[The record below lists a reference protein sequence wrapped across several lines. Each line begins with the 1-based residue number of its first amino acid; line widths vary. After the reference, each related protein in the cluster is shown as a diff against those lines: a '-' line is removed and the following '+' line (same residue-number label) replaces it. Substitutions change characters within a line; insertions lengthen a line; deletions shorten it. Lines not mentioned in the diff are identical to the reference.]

1 MANRDE
7 NLKKINDTLEQLS
20 DEELDKVAGGGYTP
34 EEMKEL
40 LKKFGDLI
48 KNMGEPIGEM
58 IELFTG
64 GKTSK
69 S

>member
-1 MANRDE
+1 MKDE
-7 NLKKINDTLEQLS
+7 KNLQDELMS
-20 DEELDKVAGGGYTP
+20 DKELDKVAGGEYTQ
-34 EEMKEL
+34 EEV
-40 LKKFGDLI
+40 LKKCGDFI
-48 KNMGEPIGEM
+48 KNIGEPIGEM